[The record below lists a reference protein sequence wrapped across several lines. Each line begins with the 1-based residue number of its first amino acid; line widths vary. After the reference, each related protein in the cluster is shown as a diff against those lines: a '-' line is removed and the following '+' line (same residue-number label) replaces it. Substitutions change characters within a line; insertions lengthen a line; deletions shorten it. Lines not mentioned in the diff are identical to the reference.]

1 MYSGVIFLFKTQI
14 MIWIYLI
21 ALILYIIGFT
31 FRSCLYKTVSGYS
44 KDIPLAKDSPR
55 LRKRVD
61 TPIWQILLFVLIFFI
76 PLANIF
82 GGCASIAWGLPDN
95 NKFLYFPDNK
105 MSRFFG
111 KIHSFLIKSI
121 WS

>member
-1 MYSGVIFLFKTQI
+1 

-44 KDIPLAKDSPR
+44 KDIQLAKDSPR
-55 LRKRVD
+55 LRKRVY
-61 TPIWQILLFVLIFFI
+61 TPMWHILLFILGFFI
-76 PLANIF
+76 PIANILI
-82 GGCASIAWGLPDN
+82 GCTCIAWGLPDN

-105 MSRFFG
+105 ISRFFG
-111 KIHSFLIKSI
+111 KIHSFLVKSI
-121 WS
+121 W